1 MKALKFALLGAAA
14 SLAMGGSALAQDEPA
29 VDVSFNLGV
38 ASDYVFRG
46 VSQTDEGI
54 QVFGGADVTS
64 GILYAGVWASNVD
77 FLDTTDAE
85 VDLYA
90 GVRPTAGPVAL
101 DFGAIYY
108 AYIDEPSGADYNYW
122 EFKAAG
128 SVPVGQATL
137 GAAMFYS
144 PDFTGAGADEGLYYE
159 VNAAMPLSDK
169 ASLSGAIGHQDIEI
183 DGGGDVDYTTW
194 NVGIGYAIT
203 DQVGLDIRY
212 WDTDDA
218 PFGDISEERVVAS
231 LKLTL

>member
-1 MKALKFALLGAAA
+1 MKALKIALLGAAA
-14 SLAMGGSALAQDEPA
+14 SLAMGGSALAQDSG
-29 VDVSFNLGV
+29 VDVSFNVGV

-46 VSQTDEGI
+46 VSQTDEGV

-77 FLDTTDAE
+77 FLDSTDAE

-90 GVRPTAGPVAL
+90 GVRPTAGPFTL

-122 EFKAAG
+122 ELKAAA
-128 SVPVGQATL
+128 SVPAGPATL
-137 GAAMFYS
+137 GAALFYS
-144 PDFTGAGADEGLYYE
+144 PDFTGAADEGLYYE
-159 VNAAMPLSDK
+159 VNGAMPLSDK
-169 ASLSGAIGHQDIEI
+169 ATLSAAIGRQEVEF
-183 DGGGDVDYTTW
+183 DGLGDFDYTTW

-203 DQVGLDIRY
+203 DNVGIDIRY
-212 WDTDDA
+212 WDTQEE